1 MIEVAPGQDGQT
13 DDELPEQ
20 LRVRRAKL
28 DRLREA
34 GVDPYPVSV
43 ARTTA
48 LAEVRDAHPD
58 LEPDTMTG
66 DQVGVTGRVIF
77 SRNTGKLCFATL
89 RENGTELQ
97 VMLSRDRVGEEAL
110 AAWKSDVDLGDHV
123 LVTGEVGTSR
133 RGELSVFADS
143 WQLAA
148 KALRPLPVAHK
159 PMSEELRVRRRYVDL
174 IVRDEARRTVHQRA
188 AVMSTLRSGLTTR
201 RFLEVETPMLQ
212 TVHGGAAARPFRTHM
227 NAFDLDLYLRI
238 APELF
243 LKRCIVGGLDRVFEI
258 NRNFRNEGADS
269 SHSPEFAM
277 LEAYAAY
284 WDYQVMAT
292 VTRELIQE
300 CCSALFG
307 DHVAR
312 HHDGSELDLSGE
324 WPQVP
329 LYTAVSE
336 AVGTE
341 VTPDTPVAQLRA
353 LADRH
358 DVGVDPAWLPGKVV
372 EELFEALVQDSLQS
386 PTFVIDYPVDTSP
399 LTRAHR
405 SQPGVAEKW
414 DLYIAGVERA
424 TAYSELVDPVV
435 QRERFSAQTRLAAA
449 GDPEAM
455 ALDEDFLE
463 ALEYGMPPTGGM
475 GMGMDRLMMTLTG
488 LGIRE
493 TILFPLVRPLN
504 Q

>member
-1 MIEVAPGQDGQT
+1 MTEEPPG
-13 DDELPEQ
+13 DDLPEQ

-34 GVDPYPVSV
+34 GIDPYPVGV
-43 ARTTA
+43 PRTAT
-48 LAEVRDAHPD
+48 LAEVREKHPD
-58 LEPDTMTG
+58 LEPDTLTG
-66 DQVGVTGRVIF
+66 EKVGITGRVIF
-77 SRNTGKLCFATL
+77 VRNTGKLCFATL
-89 RENGTELQ
+89 REGDAELQ
-97 VMLSRDRVGEEAL
+97 VMLSLDRVGEESL

-123 LVTGEVGTSR
+123 FVEGEVGTSR

-143 WQLAA
+143 WRLTA

-174 IVRDEARRTVHQRA
+174 IVRDEARRTVRQRA
-188 AVMSTLRSGLTTR
+188 AVMSTLRAGLTAR
-201 RFLEVETPMLQ
+201 GFLEVETPMLQ
-212 TVHGGAAARPFRTHM
+212 TVHGGATARPFRTHM

-243 LKRCIVGGLDRVFEI
+243 LKRCIVGGLERVFEI

-277 LEAYAAY
+277 LECYQAYA
-284 WDYQVMAT
+284 DYQVMAT
-292 VTRELIQE
+292 LTRELIQE
-300 CCSALFG
+300 SCAALFG
-307 DHVAR
+307 DLTAR
-312 HHDGSELDLSGE
+312 HHDGSEIDLSGV

-336 AVGTE
+336 AVGEQITSE
-341 VTPDTPVAQLRA
+341 TPVEALRA
-353 LADRH
+353 IAERH
-358 DVGVDPAWLPGKVV
+358 DVGVDPAWVPGKVV
-372 EELFEALVQDSLQS
+372 EEIFEAHVQHTLQE

-405 SQPGVAEKW
+405 STPGVAEKW
-414 DLYIAGVERA
+414 DLYIAGIERA

-435 QRERFSAQTRLAAA
+435 QRERFTAQAALAAA

-455 ALDEDFLE
+455 VLDEDFLE

-493 TILFPLVRPLN
+493 TILFPLVRPLSS
-504 Q
+504 

>member
-1 MIEVAPGQDGQT
+1 MSDGSSG
-13 DDELPEQ
+13 DDGSEELPEQ
-20 LRVRRAKL
+20 MRVRRAKL
-28 DRLREA
+28 DRLRES
-34 GVDPYPVSV
+34 GIDPYPVTV
-43 ARTTA
+43 PRTTT
-48 LAEVRDAHPD
+48 LAAVRAAHPD

-66 DQVGVTGRVIF
+66 ETVGITGRVIF
-77 SRNTGKLCFATL
+77 FRNTGKLCFATL
-89 RENGTELQ
+89 REGDSELQ
-97 VMLSRDRVGEEAL
+97 VMLSRDRVGEDSL
-110 AAWKSDVDLGDHV
+110 AAWKADVDLGDHV

-143 WQLAA
+143 WQLTS
-148 KALRPLPVAHK
+148 KSLRPLPVAHK

-174 IVRDEARRTVHQRA
+174 IVRDEARRTVRQRA
-188 AVMSTLRSGLTTR
+188 TVMSTLRAGLTSR
-201 RFLEVETPMLQ
+201 GFLEVETPMLQ

-277 LEAYAAY
+277 LETYQAYA
-284 WDYQVMAT
+284 DYQVMAT
-292 VTRELIQE
+292 LTRELIQE
-300 CCSALFG
+300 CCLALFG

-312 HHDGSELDLSGE
+312 HHDGTEVDLSGE

-329 LYTAVSE
+329 LYSLVSDAVGE
-336 AVGTE
+336 AV
-341 VTPDTPVAQLRA
+341 TPETPVEKLRA
-353 LADRH
+353 IAERH
-358 DVGVDPAWLPGKVV
+358 DIGVDPAWLPGKVV
-372 EELFEALVQDSLQS
+372 EEIFEALVQHTLQA
-386 PTFVIDYPVDTSP
+386 PTFVIDYPLDTSP

-405 SQPGVAEKW
+405 SQPGLAEKW
-414 DLYIAGVERA
+414 DLYIGGIERA

-435 QRERFSAQTRLAAA
+435 QRERFTAQAALAAA

-493 TILFPLVRPLN
+493 TILFPLVRPITSH
-504 Q
+504 